1 MVKLLLDSLSDVWR
15 AVADVRFSI
24 HGRETRPQMLQVMGP
39 NEIVILLGFDMKVGE
54 TRGMLSLCVPASAI
68 EAIGDKFV
76 QGSQRTRRQPTA
88 EESAWLA
95 TNLCRV
101 PVSVTAQMS
110 ATIAAR
116 DLMRLKV
123 GDVVALGKSAATPV
137 DVQIGGLSRFAGR
150 LSQDGHRVQV
160 RLESRSQV
168 ASGAAA

>member
-1 MVKLLLDSLSDVWR
+1 M
-15 AVADVRFSI
+15 
-24 HGRETRPQMLQVMGP
+24 
-39 NEIVILLGFDMKVGE
+39 
-54 TRGMLSLCVPASAI
+54 
-68 EAIGDKFV
+68 

-88 EESAWLA
+88 EEAAWLA
-95 TNLCRV
+95 TNLGRV

-160 RLESRSQV
+160 RLESRGQV